1 MLAEKAMHLG
11 EGYQPLLEA
20 AAHNCIDVLESK
32 GRDRLHTGKHVSD
45 AMIHLVEQ

>member
-11 EGYQPLLEA
+11 EDYQPLLEA

-32 GRDRLHTGKHVSD
+32 GRIDCTPVS
-45 AMIHLVEQ
+45 MFLTR